1 MTKNLPYRVTSK
13 NGKFIIQRKSDRK
26 TVSDK
31 PYLKLTEAENAMFAM
46 LLPSEKQS
54 SNKKEVSFK
63 QAFKEF
69 AAWKLS
75 LYSPDGRVSLDSLK
89 RYDQEYRLRIS
100 KYMNDNIL
108 LSDFGL
114 VQMET
119 YLDNLK
125 AAGVTFKAM
134 RKSVKDIK
142 HFLRR
147 ANAVGYEA
155 NLSMLTFSIY
165 DHLGVVPQDDDLIYT
180 KEIDINILSEEK
192 VAAIIND
199 LYEGMKVKDLDK
211 TNTFAIFCML
221 YFFGLRASE
230 LSGIKK
236 DFHPN
241 HSCVDM
247 QNNLLKIRGIYKEGK
262 YINKTKNRG
271 SKRDI
276 EIDVDARKFLD
287 MWLYYR
293 MEYKAD
299 NPWLLAGKNGGP
311 ISYTYIRDRIWK
323 TYAKHGLAEIEYQ
336 YAGHV
341 KVISTPLKGFP
352 TKVFRHRFG
361 SHMITAMNSNPLLDR
376 NRVKNEI
383 GHTKFSTS
391 SDIYGNKLIRG
402 TDKERAALAKV
413 KSIANKSNIFSKII
427 EN

>member
-1 MTKNLPYRVTSK
+1 MSKNLKYRVTKK
-13 NGKFIIQRKSDRK
+13 NGKYIIQRKSDRK
-26 TVSDK
+26 TVSEQ
-31 PYLKLTEAENAMFAM
+31 PYEKKGEAENAMFAM
-46 LLPSEKQS
+46 LLPSEQQS
-54 SNKKEVSFK
+54 IKKEISFK
-63 QAFKEF
+63 EAFKKF
-69 AAWKLS
+69 AAWKVG
-75 LYSPDGRVSLDSLK
+75 LYREDGRVTLHSLK

-100 KYMNDNIL
+100 KYMPDEFN
-108 LSDFGL
+108 LSSFGL

-119 YLDNLK
+119 YLDNLQ
-125 AAGVTFKAM
+125 AAGVSFKAM
-134 RKSVKDIK
+134 KKSVKDIK
-142 HFLRR
+142 HFLKR
-147 ANAVGYEA
+147 ANTVGYEP

-165 DHLGVVPQDDDLIYT
+165 DHLAVVPQDDDLIYT
-180 KEIDINILSEEK
+180 KEVDINILSEEK
-192 VAAIIND
+192 VAEIIND
-199 LYEGMKVKDLDK
+199 LYEGMKVRDLDK

-236 DFHPN
+236 DYHPN

-247 QNNLLKIRGIYKEGK
+247 ENNLLKIRGVYKQGK

-293 MEYKAD
+293 MEYKSD
-299 NPWLLAGKNGGP
+299 NVWLLAGKNGGP
-311 ISYTYIRDRIWK
+311 VSYTYIRDRIWK
-323 TYAKHGLAEIEYQ
+323 TYAKHGLAEVEYQ

-361 SHMITAMNSNPLLDR
+361 SHMITAMNANPLLDR

-402 TDKERAALAKV
+402 NNKQREALAKV
-413 KSIANKSNIFSKII
+413 KALANKSNIFSKIVK
-427 EN
+427 N

>member
-1 MTKNLPYRVTSK
+1 MSKNLPYRVQKK
-13 NGKFIIQRKSDRK
+13 NGKYIIQRKSDRK

-31 PYLKLTEAENAMFAM
+31 PYLKETEAENAMFAM

-54 SNKKEVSFK
+54 TIKKDVSFK
-63 QAFKEF
+63 EAFAKF

-75 LYSPDGRVSLDSLK
+75 LYSPDGRVSLHSLK

-100 KYMNDNIL
+100 KYMPDDVS
-108 LSDFGL
+108 LSNFGL

-142 HFLRR
+142 HFLKR
-147 ANAVGYEA
+147 ANAVGYEP

-165 DHLGVVPQDDDLIYT
+165 DHLAVVPQDDDLIYT

-199 LYEGMKVKDLDK
+199 LYEGMKRKDLDK

-241 HSCVDM
+241 QSCVDM
-247 QNNLLKIRGIYKEGK
+247 ENNLLKIRGVYKEGK

-299 NPWLLAGKNGGP
+299 NVWLLAGKNGGP
-311 ISYTYIRDRIWK
+311 LSYTYIRDRIWK

-361 SHMITAMNSNPLLDR
+361 SHMITAMNANPLLDR

-402 TDKERAALAKV
+402 NNKQREALAKV
-413 KSIANKSNIFSKII
+413 KALANKSNIFSKIVK
-427 EN
+427 N